1 LSDKDLAE
9 LSEAGKEI
17 LDARAK
23 YPDSTLSDM
32 YQPGMMPLPLL
43 ETHKK
48 NDKINFRIFGIKPS
62 ATKAEILARLFEL
75 HVELS
80 EKGQLTI

>member
-1 LSDKDLAE
+1 MICEE
-9 LSEAGKEI
+9 LTEAGKEI
-17 LDARAK
+17 LDARSK

-43 ETHKK
+43 EAHKK
-48 NDKINFRIFGIKPS
+48 NDKINFRIFGIKPNAS
-62 ATKAEILARLFEL
+62 KAEILSRLFEL

-80 EKGQLTI
+80 EKDQLVI